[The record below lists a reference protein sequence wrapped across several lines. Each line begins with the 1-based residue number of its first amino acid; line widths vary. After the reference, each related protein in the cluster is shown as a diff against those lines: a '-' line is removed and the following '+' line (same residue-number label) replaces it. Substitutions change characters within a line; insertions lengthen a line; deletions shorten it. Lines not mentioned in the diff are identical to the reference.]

1 MSNNNKPEIKSKA
14 KFVQSRYL
22 QISNQNVKEISKT
35 QSQSK
40 ESLHSTKNSKTTI
53 QTGKKT
59 QSPTTASLKNS
70 NEPKKLSD
78 STTNTRSLQEL
89 QSNDQQLIAQSEIA
103 RLKFI
108 RMKLQ
113 RELEEKEGCAKV
125 NSTLIKRIFTEKFSE
140 VMERRENNYKAKRKQ
155 RELENIEKEIAEISE
170 KVCCDLHRKKF

>member
-1 MSNNNKPEIKSKA
+1 MKSKA

-53 QTGKKT
+53 QTGKSTIKT
-59 QSPTTASLKNS
+59 QSPTSASLKNS

-78 STTNTRSLQEL
+78 STATTRSLQEL

-125 NSTLIKRIFTEKFSE
+125 NSILIKRIFTEKFSE

-170 KVCCDLHRKKF
+170 KVCCNLHRKKF